1 MTGNDD
7 MGGNEAH
14 RVYTDAATAQLGER
28 VTNLGR
34 RQSDLETEMR
44 SGFKNVETTM
54 SAIANEMRSSISTLS
69 ASIAERSR
77 TQWPVIWTAAGVS
90 FTILAALSAFV
101 YGTLSKD
108 QTRLDAAIMKNADII
123 QASVT
128 KLAETTQQSLISVS
142 ERMVTRQEME
152 YRQQRGAEDR
162 VRMEAGIKEVRDAQ
176 VPRTEMERQWDIINH
191 RLDRLEGR

>member
-7 MGGNEAH
+7 MSGNEAH

-108 QTRLDAAIMKNADII
+108 QTRLDAAIMKNAELT
-123 QASVT
+123 QASVA
-128 KLAETTQQSLISVS
+128 KLAETTQESIVSVT

-162 VRMEAGIKEVRDAQ
+162 VRMEAGIKDVRDAQ
-176 VPRTEMERQWDIINH
+176 VPRPEMEQQWDIINH
-191 RLDRLEGR
+191 RLDRLEAR